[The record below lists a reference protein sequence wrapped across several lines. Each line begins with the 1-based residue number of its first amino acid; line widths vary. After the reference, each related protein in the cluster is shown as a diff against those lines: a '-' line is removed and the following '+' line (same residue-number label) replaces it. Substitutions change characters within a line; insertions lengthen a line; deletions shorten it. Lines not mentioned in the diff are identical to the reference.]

1 MPPPTR
7 LKPWLEL
14 IIYLLVF
21 VVVGAGLYALKRQ
34 LKGPSQPKYAPMN
47 APEGVGPGGG
57 R

>member
-7 LKPWLEL
+7 PRPWLEL

-34 LKGPSQPKYAPMN
+34 LKGPARPKYVPMH
-47 APEGVGPGGG
+47 APEDAAPLQS